1 MADLQKQN
9 NSSPK
14 NDGVLFRLFS
24 LTKFP
29 DLSTQL
35 IFWLLI
41 IVGVAA
47 DLWTKA
53 AVFNLIDRQGRITI
67 IDGFFQFVQVQNPGA
82 AFGIA
87 VGQRP
92 FLIAA
97 SILALVAIFIV
108 FLFSGNEHKILY
120 ISLGLFSAG
129 VCGNLYDRIFNDGL
143 VRDFIDIVYWP
154 GRHWPAF
161 NVADSMLCVS
171 VGLMIISNLFIESH
185 HSQKHSQQHK

>member
-9 NSSPK
+9 NDSPK
-14 NDGVLFRLFS
+14 TAGVLSRLFS

-41 IVGVAA
+41 VAGIAA

-53 AVFNLIDRQGRITI
+53 AVFSWIDKQGRITI
-67 IDGFFQFVQVQNPGA
+67 IDGFLQFVQVQNAGA

-92 FLIAA
+92 LLIAV
-97 SILALVAIFIV
+97 SVIALVVIFIV
-108 FLFSGNEHKILY
+108 FLFSGNEHKLIY

-129 VCGNLYDRIFNDGL
+129 VCGNLYDRIFNDGM
-143 VRDFIDIVYWP
+143 VRDFIDVVYWP

-161 NVADSMLCVS
+161 NVADSMLCIS
-171 VGLMIISNLFIESH
+171 VGLMIISNLFIENH
-185 HSQKHSQQHK
+185 HCKKHSQQHK